1 MLKDL
6 FDGTCRIAP
15 LHMEWKTLE
24 PLNNPAEKAEIVVED
39 SVRWEKESDCL
50 RVICTRKAGFLPECS
65 FSVTVSYMVEHILLK
80 PDSLIDI
87 SDEEIDQEVQEHLGF
102 YIQENQGLMSRVSLI
117 ISQMSS
123 AFGAPPLILPP
134 SYQMKS

>member
-1 MLKDL
+1 MTPQRKLRSL
-6 FDGTCRIAP
+6 
-15 LHMEWKTLE
+15 
-24 PLNNPAEKAEIVVED
+24 D

-50 RVICTRKAGFLPECS
+50 RVICIRKAGFLPECS

-80 PDSLIDI
+80 PDSLNDI

-123 AFGAPPLILPP
+123 AFGVPPLILPP